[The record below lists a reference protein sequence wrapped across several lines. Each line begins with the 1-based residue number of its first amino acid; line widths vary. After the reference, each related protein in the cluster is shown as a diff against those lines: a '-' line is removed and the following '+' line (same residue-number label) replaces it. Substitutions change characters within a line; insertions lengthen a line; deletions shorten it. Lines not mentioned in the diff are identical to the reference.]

1 MVKSELLQAINE
13 KQPKLSLDQVE
24 SAVNCLLKQIANAL
38 IEGEHIEVRGFGC
51 FDLRHLA
58 PRKARNPKTGE
69 AVDLAARVSV
79 HFKPGSELRERVNA
93 TRKQYR
99 IEGQ

>member
-1 MVKSELLQAINE
+1 MLKSELLLILNE
-13 KQPKLSLDQVE
+13 RLPKLSTDQIE
-24 SAVNCLLKQIANAL
+24 SAVNCLLKQIEKAL
-38 IEGEHIEVRGFGC
+38 VKGEHIEVRGFGC
-51 FDLRHLA
+51 FDLRHHA

-69 AVDLAARVSV
+69 SVNLPARVSV

-93 TRKQYR
+93 ARKQCH

>member
-24 SAVNCLLKQIANAL
+24 SAVNCLLNQIEKAL
-38 IEGEHIEVRGFGC
+38 IVGEHIEVRGFGS
-51 FDLRHLA
+51 FDLRHHA
-58 PRKARNPKTGE
+58 PRKGRNPKTGE
-69 AVDLAARVSV
+69 SVNLPARVSV

-93 TRKQYR
+93 ARKQCH

>member
-24 SAVNCLLKQIANAL
+24 SAVNCLLNQIEKAL
-38 IEGEHIEVRGFGC
+38 IVGEHIEVRGFGS
-51 FDLRHLA
+51 FDLRHHA

>member
-13 KQPKLSLDQVE
+13 KLPKHSTDQVE

-51 FDLRHLA
+51 FDLRHHA